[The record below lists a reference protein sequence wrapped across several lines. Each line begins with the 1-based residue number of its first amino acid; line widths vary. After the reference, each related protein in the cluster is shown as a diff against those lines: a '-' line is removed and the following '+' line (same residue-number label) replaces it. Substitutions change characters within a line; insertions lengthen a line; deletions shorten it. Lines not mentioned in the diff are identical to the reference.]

1 MPFQKFVIQ
10 TSNIFCMPYLNFV
23 LMFKIMQKSSLL
35 FRKDWLIEGLLFYA
49 HSRQFHWNG
58 NVLWNKIVNNN
69 NNNNND
75 DDAISDDNDN
85 NKTNLI
91 EKHRS
96 TRTKLFPRH

>member
-1 MPFQKFVIQ
+1 
-10 TSNIFCMPYLNFV
+10 
-23 LMFKIMQKSSLL
+23 MFKIMQKSSLQ
-35 FRKDWLIEGLLFYA
+35 RWAWWLIEGLLFYA

-75 DDAISDDNDN
+75 DDAISEDNDN